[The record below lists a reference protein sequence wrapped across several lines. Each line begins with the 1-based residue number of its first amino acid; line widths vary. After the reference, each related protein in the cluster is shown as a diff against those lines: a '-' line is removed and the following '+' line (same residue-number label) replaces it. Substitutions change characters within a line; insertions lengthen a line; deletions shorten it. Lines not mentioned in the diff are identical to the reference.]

1 MANNLERYQVTHI
14 AGEIGQHPHIIDT
27 EEGGIVRFGFS
38 GNQLFPSCETAE
50 TVAKQLNSGVAPE
63 EIEISF
69 FKKRGENG

>member
-1 MANNLERYQVTHI
+1 MVENPERYKI
-14 AGEIGQHPHIIDT
+14 AYVNGEIGQHPHIIDT

-50 TVAKQLNSGVAPE
+50 TVAQQLNSGVAPE